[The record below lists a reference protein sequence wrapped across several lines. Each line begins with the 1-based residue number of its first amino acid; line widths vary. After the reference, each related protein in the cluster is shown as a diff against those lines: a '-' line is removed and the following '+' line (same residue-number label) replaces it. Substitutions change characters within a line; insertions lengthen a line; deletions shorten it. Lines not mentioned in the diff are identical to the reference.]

1 MPAIAE
7 SIGFD
12 GACLEFDD
20 SNGIVFARGRLRRLS
35 DLTLLGYESD
45 RRLASLQR
53 PDTMKLRLPLLA
65 AGLFATLPSQAEQL
79 DAINI
84 TATRTAR
91 TADQTLASV
100 SVITRSDI
108 DSSQAL
114 DVADLLRERAGITL
128 ANSGGRGKAT
138 SLFLRGT
145 GGGHVLLLI
154 DGQRIGSAT
163 LGSPA
168 WELLPLAQIERI
180 EVVRGP
186 RAQLYGSDAIG
197 GVIQI
202 FTRQGEPG
210 QHWDAHL
217 GYGTYHSADGDI
229 GVSGGDEHSRYS
241 ARIGYTSSTGFDA
254 TIHANV
260 DADGYDNHSFSGSF
274 SHRFDNQ
281 MELTLNAMQASGNT
295 EYDGFGD
302 VDDDYDA
309 DFKEQVL
316 GARFSVPLSD
326 HWDSLLSLG
335 ENRDEQYNQV
345 NGHGD
350 SVFKTKRWQAT
361 WQNDFDL
368 GNDTLLTAGLDFHRD
383 QIDSTTEY
391 AETRRDNRALFAQY
405 QTTWNT
411 LDLNLGL
418 RYDDNEAFGGHATGS
433 IAAGYHFNNGMR
445 LMASYGTAFKAPS
458 FNDLYFVSP
467 FGSNGN
473 PDLAPETSNT
483 FEVGLSG
490 KAAFGHWSLDAYRTD
505 IEDLIQ
511 WIDTGGFIFQP
522 RNIGRARIDGLEAST
537 QGKIAGWR
545 YDAALTLL
553 DPSDENSGKI
563 LPRRSKRS
571 LRIDLDKR
579 FGAFE
584 LGATLT
590 ARSKSFDN
598 PDNSVSNAGYGLLDL
613 RGAWHLTPDWS
624 LRGSIHNVFD
634 RDYHTSA
641 NFNQPGA
648 ELFISINYQPKH

>member
-1 MPAIAE
+1 
-7 SIGFD
+7 
-12 GACLEFDD
+12 
-20 SNGIVFARGRLRRLS
+20 
-35 DLTLLGYESD
+35 
-45 RRLASLQR
+45 
-53 PDTMKLRLPLLA
+53 MKLRLPLLA
-65 AGLFATLPSQAEQL
+65 AGLFAALPTQAEQL
-79 DAINI
+79 DTINV

-100 SVITRSDI
+100 TVITRDDI
-108 DSSQAL
+108 DTSQAL
-114 DVADLLRERAGITL
+114 DVSDLLRERAGITF
-128 ANSGGRGKAT
+128 ANSGGRGKTT

-145 GGGHVLLLI
+145 GSGHVLLLI
-154 DGQRIGSAT
+154 DGQRVGSAT

-168 WELLPLAQIERI
+168 WQFLPLAQIERI

-202 FTRQGEPG
+202 FTREGKPG

-217 GYGTYHSADGDI
+217 GFGAYNTVDGGI
-229 GVSGGDEHSRYS
+229 GVSGGDKRSRYS
-241 ARIGYTSSTGFDA
+241 ARIGYTDTDGFDA
-254 TIHANV
+254 TTNANV
-260 DADGYDNHSFSGSF
+260 DADGYDNRSFSGSF
-274 SHRFDNQ
+274 SHRFANQ

-309 DFKEQVL
+309 DYKEQVL
-316 GARFSVPLSD
+316 GARLGIPLTD
-326 HWDSLLSLG
+326 RWDMLLSIG
-335 ENRDEQYNQV
+335 ENRDEQFNRV

-350 SVFKTKRWQAT
+350 SIFKTRRQQAT

-368 GNDTLLTAGLDFHRD
+368 GGDDLLTAGLDFYRD
-383 QIDSTTEY
+383 KVDSTTDY
-391 AETRRDNRALFAQY
+391 AETRRDNSAVFAQY
-405 QTTWNT
+405 QAAWNA

-433 IAAGYHFNNGMR
+433 IAAGYRFNNGPR

-473 PDLAPETSNT
+473 PDLDPETSDT
-483 FEVGLSG
+483 FEIGLSG
-490 KAAFGHWSLDAYRTD
+490 KAAFGNWSLNAYRTD
-505 IEDLIQ
+505 VEDLIQ

-522 RNIGRARIDGLEAST
+522 RNIGSARIDGLEASV
-537 QGKIAGWR
+537 QGEIAGWR

-553 DPSDENSGKI
+553 DPSDQDSGKV
-563 LPRRSKRS
+563 LPRRSRRS

-579 FGAFE
+579 FGAFA

-590 ARSKSFDN
+590 ARSESFDN
-598 PDNSVSNAGYGLLDL
+598 PDNSVRNAGYGLLDL
-613 RGAWHLTPDWS
+613 RGAWYPTPDWS
-624 LRGSIHNVFD
+624 LRASIHNVFD
-634 RDYHTSA
+634 REYHTSA

-648 ELFISINYQPKH
+648 ELFVSINYQPKR